1 MKDMAKQNLVIDQHL
16 PRGSVEKLIVDR
28 IYRAVMEQRL
38 SPKTKLS
45 ESKLCETFGVGRMH
59 VRRALL
65 LLSSE
70 GIIDL
75 HSNRGAYVSSPNQK
89 EANEVFEARL
99 MIEPPLI
106 KKLAGS
112 ISKIELKDLS
122 DHLEQ
127 EHHARQKDDR
137 TDLIRLSGEFHV
149 KLAEAYGNS
158 IILKTVRELVTKT
171 SLIVGMFGS
180 SSHSSCPDDEHQR
193 LLDAIANGDGD
204 VAHSLIIEHL
214 NHIWEGLDI
223 SSINDDGDLL
233 ESILGGSL

>member
-1 MKDMAKQNLVIDQHL
+1 MKDLAKQNLVIDQHL

>member
-1 MKDMAKQNLVIDQHL
+1 MAKQNLVIDQHL

>member
-1 MKDMAKQNLVIDQHL
+1 MTEKNGIIEQHL
-16 PRGSVEKLIVDR
+16 PRDNVEKLIVDR

-75 HSNRGAYVSSPNQK
+75 QSNRGAYVSSPDKKQ
-89 EANEVFEARL
+89 ANEIFDARL

-106 KKLAGS
+106 CKLASS
-112 ISKIELKDLS
+112 ISAQQLRDLS
-122 DHLEQ
+122 DHLDQEEQ
-127 EHHARQKDDR
+127 ARQQEER
-137 TDLIRLSGEFHV
+137 TALIRLSGEFHV
-149 KLAEAYGNS
+149 KLAQAYGNP

-180 SSHSSCPDDEHQR
+180 SSQASCPDDEHQK
-193 LLDAIANGDGD
+193 LLDCIEANDADQAHDIIINHLHHIRDG
-204 VAHSLIIEHL
+204 L
-214 NHIWEGLDI
+214 NMN
-223 SSINDDGDLL
+223 SVNDDGNNL
-233 ESILGGSL
+233 EKILGGSL